1 MNSFELLNWGKST
14 LGSKYGFDTKVI
26 LAHCLNIKINDVY
39 IYSGEIKPQK
49 SKLYKKLINARKQFI
64 PTEYLTGDTE
74 FMGLKYFVNKNVLI
88 PRQETEI
95 LVQEAIKLVKNN
107 KKSINILDIGTGSGN
122 IGISI
127 AKYLKNVNIIA
138 IDISEEAIKVAIK
151 NAKINRIQSKIKF
164 IKSDLFNFTANYKNA
179 KFDLIISNPPY
190 IKTNEINRL
199 QKEILNEPRIALD
212 GGKDGLKFYNSIIPE
227 SRRYLNKNGYLMLE
241 IGYHHSKQ
249 IKKTMEANGY
259 KNINILKD
267 YLRQERVAYGQ
278 NHN

>member
-151 NAKINRIQSKIKF
+151 NAK
-164 IKSDLFNFTANYKNA
+164 
-179 KFDLIISNPPY
+179 FDLIISNPPY